1 MTGKQTQGAVAY
13 DGTGALKMAAPEAP
27 AQKKKFRKKETK
39 GKKETKETQHPV
51 VKNGAAL
58 LTKGARWTVPG
69 AILAILTV
77 ALVVVITLASY
88 AQLVVVNDK
97 VVELRNELSE
107 LQSEETQLKA
117 QYELAYDLQE
127 IERQMLASGEMM
139 KVQSWQNPIK
149 PLRQPAIPI
158 WALPWCC
165 ISSSFVRLRESKS
178 GRPFP
183 PPVCWSKKAAL

>member
-77 ALVVVITLASY
+77 ALVVVLGGLCGLAIMR
-88 AQLVVVNDK
+88 AVDAA
-97 VVELRNELSE
+97 
-107 LQSEETQLKA
+107 KA
-117 QYELAYDLQE
+117 GKE
-127 IERQMLASGEMM
+127 G
-139 KVQSWQNPIK
+139 
-149 PLRQPAIPI
+149 
-158 WALPWCC
+158 
-165 ISSSFVRLRESKS
+165 
-178 GRPFP
+178 
-183 PPVCWSKKAAL
+183 

>member
-1 MTGKQTQGAVAY
+1 M
-13 DGTGALKMAAPEAP
+13 
-27 AQKKKFRKKETK
+27 
-39 GKKETKETQHPV
+39 

-139 KVQSWQNPIK
+139 KVQSWQTYTLELSEPDTVEYHQGFGPCPADHVLCK
-149 PLRQPAIPI
+149 EPCLRGEGIFLSVEYI
-158 WALPWCC
+158 
-165 ISSSFVRLRESKS
+165 RL
-178 GRPFP
+178 G
-183 PPVCWSKKAAL
+183 KKA

>member
-1 MTGKQTQGAVAY
+1 M
-13 DGTGALKMAAPEAP
+13 
-27 AQKKKFRKKETK
+27 
-39 GKKETKETQHPV
+39 

-107 LQSEETQLKA
+107 LQSETQLKA

-139 KVQSWQNPIK
+139 KVQSWQTYTLELSEPDTVEYHQGSDLAQQIM
-149 PLRQPAIPI
+149 
-158 WALPWCC
+158 
-165 ISSSFVRLRESKS
+165 SFAKNLVSAVKEY
-178 GRPFP
+178 F
-183 PPVCWSKKAAL
+183 

>member
-117 QYELAYDLQE
+117 QYELAYDLYAGALGARHGGVSPGLGPCPADHVLCKE
-127 IERQMLASGEMM
+127 PCLRGEGIFLS
-139 KVQSWQNPIK
+139 VEYI
-149 PLRQPAIPI
+149 
-158 WALPWCC
+158 
-165 ISSSFVRLRESKS
+165 RL
-178 GRPFP
+178 G
-183 PPVCWSKKAAL
+183 KKA

>member
-117 QYELAYDLQE
+117 
-127 IERQMLASGEMM
+127 
-139 KVQSWQNPIK
+139 
-149 PLRQPAIPI
+149 
-158 WALPWCC
+158 
-165 ISSSFVRLRESKS
+165 
-178 GRPFP
+178 
-183 PPVCWSKKAAL
+183 PV